1 MIAHSIHE
9 VTAVWQLKKIIV
21 GGLLVIWS
29 SATILLLIEYRFFKE
44 QAHHL
49 ERVQNEYRNHV
60 QTVKTI
66 IDDYAKTKERL
77 VLLEESLKGE
87 KKNPELASAVGFFG
101 VPFPEGVKIHSSD
114 DQELAAQDSF
124 LVVNRE
130 LEYLKEAAM
139 AHIRDANIERY
150 FKQADFDELRDYT
163 ERVLAVKKHTAPRQA
178 ARKPAPKVTKMHA
191 QETSLVSRNH
201 AKKESFLSWPIDRSR
216 FWLSSS
222 FGPRRK
228 KNGSMGFHQGI
239 DMAALK
245 GTSVMAAAPGV
256 VVEARY
262 DKGYG
267 NTIVLAHNNK
277 YKTRYAHLHSVFVH
291 RGQRVQRGALIG
303 TVGNTGYV
311 RSAFGKD
318 PSHLHF
324 ELYVFGTR
332 VNPMHFLV

>member
-1 MIAHSIHE
+1 M
-9 VTAVWQLKKIIV
+9 WQLRKIIV
-21 GGLLVIWS
+21 GGLLAVWCG
-29 SATILLLIEYRFFKE
+29 ATILLLIEYRFFKT

-49 ERVQNEYRNHV
+49 EQVQNEYRNHV

-66 IDDYAKTKERL
+66 MDDYSKTKERL

-87 KKNPELASAVGFFG
+87 KKNPELASSVGFFG
-101 VPFPEGVKIHSSD
+101 IPFPEGVKVYSSD

-130 LEYLKEAAM
+130 LEYLKEAAI
-139 AHIRDANIERY
+139 AHIRDADIERY
-150 FKQADFDELRDYT
+150 FKQTDFDELRDYT
-163 ERVLAVKKHTAPRQA
+163 ERALARKKKEAPRQP
-178 ARKPAPKVTKMHA
+178 ARKASSRIASMHQKEASLAP
-191 QETSLVSRNH
+191 RNTY
-201 AKKESFLSWPIDRSR
+201 KKEALLSWPIDRSR
-216 FWLSSS
+216 FWLSSF

-228 KNGSMGFHQGI
+228 KNGGMGFHHGI

-267 NTIVLAHNNK
+267 NTVVLAHNNK
-277 YKTRYAHLHSVFVH
+277 YKTRYAHLHSVFVKT
-291 RGQRVQRGALIG
+291 GQRVQRGALIG